1 MKTETQKAL
10 EIKRQ
15 ELKDIKDAGKRAQS
29 QLKKDVASI
38 RNVMKTLRENVKT
51 DKSDDRF
58 YRKQVIADRK
68 MERAAAKATRIAAM
82 EEKLEALKNPVGIKA
97 KKAAKKPSKVTI
109 INPMA
114 ALEAAM
120 SKKAA

>member
-1 MKTETQKAL
+1 MSARLNEKSE
-10 EIKRQ
+10 
-15 ELKDIKDAGKRAQS
+15 KRA
-29 QLKKDVASI
+29 V
-38 RNVMKTLRENVKT
+38 
-51 DKSDDRF
+51 
-58 YRKQVIADRK
+58 
-68 MERAAAKATRIAAM
+68 RATAKAARIAAM
-82 EEKLEALKNPVGIKA
+82 EAKLEALKNPVGINA